1 MFLLKNISTIFEC
14 PVMSSIGV
22 QTECD
27 IKEDDCKEEE
37 TELDGNER
45 SSLEERILII
55 QRECEARSKRMLEL
69 EVSCLLYR

>member
-27 IKEDDCKEEE
+27 IKEDEEE
-37 TELDGNER
+37 TELDSNER

-69 EVSCLLYR
+69 EVSYLVYR